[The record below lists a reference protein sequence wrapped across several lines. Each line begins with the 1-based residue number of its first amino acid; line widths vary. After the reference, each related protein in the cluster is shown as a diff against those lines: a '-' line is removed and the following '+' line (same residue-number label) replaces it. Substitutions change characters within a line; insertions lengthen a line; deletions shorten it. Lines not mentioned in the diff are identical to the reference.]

1 MDISDSDSDDGLGFS
16 NLDLSGVNFDGPDQ
30 VDQSLG
36 EIDRYALRLELD
48 TVSSQWA
55 EDRLDEDTINQRPAN
70 LNRLA
75 ETASLLSK
83 GQYVDVL
90 KGEFASHLFGEMVA
104 SWENLSFL
112 NTVRM
117 CLASK
122 CTTVSDCV
130 EAEMV
135 GIAAFNLFQQLNY
148 TGPTLHEKLEGINPH
163 ALFTQILNADQDDAS
178 EKTFTMKRH
187 TRYHNMVLSELA
199 CDGQW
204 PCQVVEAPYLLLL
217 ARCIFLTLSVP
228 NHIGWVGAQ
237 VGETIEVDEGFMHL
251 ISSLVAV
258 STWSSR
264 ATVAHE
270 RLLLTQEPTGSLWKE
285 IEIIFPECMRR
296 LEGKSRSL
304 QAMSFLE
311 FGLAC
316 HHFNRPKQGKALF
329 NKAKETS
336 GLFLQVTGAEGKR
349 TKFQT
354 KSTAQLVV
362 RATSLSNEESNPA
375 TPTEEMQEKIKSQ
388 MIGFS
393 EDGILHE
400 RVQFEEEDENKVR
413 PLTILDQAIL
423 LGMCLD
429 VKNNNPA
436 DRLTAEEMSA
446 YLARVLCHHDDWIVY
461 STALLERAWLE
472 FEGNHTKERA
482 ILQMQALADQH
493 TDRLTITQ
501 STRKSIE
508 DSSPVQDRLK
518 NLHSIV
524 YPPRW
529 QMLRDVAERY
539 AQIGIV
545 TSAAEIFAE
554 IESWDEV
561 VDCYRRAGREKR
573 AEEIVRERLK
583 INETPRMWTALGD
596 ITNDPEHYEKAIDLS
611 RGRFSQAFISLGKY
625 YFDAGELPKALEN
638 YRQALKLRPLVPSV
652 WFKVG
657 TISMQLQDWHGAL
670 CAFTEVVQQ
679 QPDEAEAW
687 ANVAAIH
694 MHNKHPS
701 EAYPALVESLKH
713 NRTNWRV
720 WVSKLYTCLDLN
732 KFDEAAQA
740 CNMLLD
746 LRNSTSSQGVP
757 ELEEKCVRAI
767 VGGTVQKY
775 ISAKGSKDNIALDS
789 ARRSLVRVQ
798 ELLDRLSSSS
808 TASWVYETRAYLFG
822 QVGLDMEV
830 FDNLMKEYRSLTSIR
845 LWEKDD
851 QQVER
856 VCRTVVQIAQY
867 QRGNKE
873 DLAKSKFLV
882 SSVLKRITQAR
893 SQGGN
898 LPPDVKSLEQLLA
911 EVTSQL
917 EELNG
922 RKDLN
927 DS

>member
-1 MDISDSDSDDGLGFS
+1 MGFS
-16 NLDLSGVNFDGPDQ
+16 NLDLSGVNFDEPDQ
-30 VDQSLG
+30 ASDILG
-36 EIDRYALRLELD
+36 VTDRYALRLELD
-48 TVSSQWA
+48 TISNQWVQDPIDGGSFDHLPENA
-55 EDRLDEDTINQRPAN
+55 I
-70 LNRLA
+70 RLA
-75 ETASLLSK
+75 ETSSLLSK
-83 GQYVDVL
+83 GQYIDVMR
-90 KGEFASHLFGEMVA
+90 GEFATHLFGETPA
-104 SWENLSFL
+104 SCHDLSFW
-112 NTVRM
+112 NAVRM
-117 CLASK
+117 CMVSK
-122 CTTVSDCV
+122 CTTITDCV

-148 TGPTLHEKLEGINPH
+148 TGPTFDVDEKLQGINPH
-163 ALFTQILNADQDDAS
+163 ELFRQKLYADHDNANTS
-178 EKTFTMKRH
+178 TLTMKRH
-187 TRYHNMVLSELA
+187 TRYHNVVLSELA

-204 PCQVVEAPYLLLL
+204 PCQVVDAPYLLLL
-217 ARCIFLTLSVP
+217 ARCIFQTLAAP
-228 NHIGWVGAQ
+228 NHIEWVGAQ
-237 VGETIEVDEGFMHL
+237 SGEPIKVDEAFINL
-251 ISSLVAV
+251 ISSLVAAPF
-258 STWSSR
+258 WGAR
-264 ATVAHE
+264 AIVAHE
-270 RLLLTQEPTGSLWKE
+270 RLLLTQEPTASLWKE
-285 IEIIFPECMRR
+285 IEFIFPQCMRR
-296 LEGKSRSL
+296 MEGKSRSL
-304 QAMSFLE
+304 QAMSKLE

-329 NKAKETS
+329 IKAKETS

-349 TKFQT
+349 TKFQS

-362 RATSLSNEESNPA
+362 RAKSLMNDKDNPA
-375 TPTEEMQEKIKSQ
+375 SPTSEIQENIKSQ

-400 RVQFEEEDENKVR
+400 RVQFEDEDENKIR

-423 LGMCLD
+423 LGLCLD

-501 STRKSIE
+501 STRKSVE

-573 AEEIVRERLK
+573 AEEIVRERLNV
-583 INETPRMWTALGD
+583 NETPRMWTALGD
-596 ITNDPEHYEKAIDLS
+596 ITNEPEHYEKAIELS
-611 RGRFSQAFISLGKY
+611 HGRFSQAFISLGKY
-625 YFDAGELPKALEN
+625 YFDAGDLQKALEN

-657 TISMQLQDWHGAL
+657 TISMQLEDWHGAL
-670 CAFTEVVQQ
+670 TAFTEVVQQ

-687 ANVAAIH
+687 ANVAAVH
-694 MHNKHPS
+694 MHNKHPN

-720 WVSKLYTCLDLN
+720 WLSKLYTCLDLS

-775 ISAKGSKDNIALDS
+775 ISAKGINDNIALDS

-798 ELLDRLSSSS
+798 ELLDRLSASS
-808 TASWVYETRAYLFG
+808 TASWVYETRAYMFG
-822 QVGLDMEV
+822 QVGLDTEV
-830 FDNLMKEYRSLTSIR
+830 FENLMKEYRSLTSIR
-845 LWEKDD
+845 SWEKDD

-856 VCRTVVQIAQY
+856 VCRTVVQVVHY
-867 QRGNKE
+867 QRGSKE
-873 DLAKSKFLV
+873 DLTKSKFLV
-882 SSVLKRITQAR
+882 SSVLKRITQSR
-893 SQGGN
+893 SHGGN
-898 LPPDVKSLEQLLA
+898 VPSDVKILEQLLA
-911 EVTSQL
+911 EVNSQL
-917 EELNG
+917 EELNQMTA
-922 RKDLN
+922 
-927 DS
+927 SPAS

>member
-1 MDISDSDSDDGLGFS
+1 MDDNDSDSECDLGLA
-16 NLDLSGVNFDGPDQ
+16 NIDLSGVDFDQHDS
-30 VDQSLG
+30 VDPSLT
-36 EIDRYALRLELD
+36 EIDSLALQLELD
-48 TVSSQWA
+48 TVSKQWTNNF
-55 EDRLDEDTINQRPAN
+55 RDEHDQNEQLPENARRVAKTS
-70 LNRLA
+70 
-75 ETASLLSK
+75 SLLSK
-83 GQYVDVL
+83 GQYIDVL
-90 KGEFASHLFGEMVA
+90 REEFATMLFGQVSSLED
-104 SWENLSFL
+104 NLSFFNL
-112 NTVRM
+112 VRQRVVS
-117 CLASK
+117 L
-122 CTTVSDCV
+122 CTTITDCV

-148 TGPTLHEKLEGINPH
+148 TGPTFDVETILQGVNPH
-163 ALFTQILNADQDDAS
+163 ESFRVKLNADGDNDNS
-178 EKTFTMKRH
+178 KPITMRRH
-187 TRYHNMVLSELA
+187 TRYHNVVLSELA

-217 ARCIFLTLSVP
+217 SRCIFLTLAAPSCSE
-228 NHIGWVGAQ
+228 WVGVQIGEPIAEP
-237 VGETIEVDEGFMHL
+237 VGEPFRHL
-251 ISSLVAV
+251 ISHLSAAPI
-258 STWSSR
+258 WSSR

-270 RLLLTQEPTGSLWKE
+270 RLLLNQEPTVSLWKE
-285 IEIIFPECMRR
+285 IEFIFPQCIR
-296 LEGKSRSL
+296 LMDGKSRYL
-304 QAMSFLE
+304 RAMVILE

-316 HHFNRPKQGKALF
+316 HHFNRPKQGKTLF
-329 NKAKETS
+329 LRAKETS
-336 GLFLQVTGAEGKR
+336 GLFLQVSGATGKR

-354 KSTAQLVV
+354 KATAQMVV
-362 RATSLSNEESNPA
+362 RAASIENKEAVNVAENEE
-375 TPTEEMQEKIKSQ
+375 QVKIQSQ

-400 RVQFEEEDENKVR
+400 RVQFEDEDENKVR
-413 PLTILDQAIL
+413 SLTILDQAIL

-429 VKNNNPA
+429 IKDNNPA
-436 DRLTAEEMSA
+436 DGLTAEEMSA

-561 VDCYRRAGREKR
+561 VDCYRRAGRETY
-573 AEEIVRERLK
+573 AEEIVRERLS
-583 INETPRMWTALGD
+583 ISETPRMWTALGD
-596 ITNDPEHYEKAIDLS
+596 ITNQPEHYEKAIELS
-611 RGRFSQAFISLGKY
+611 CGRFSQAYISLGKY
-625 YFDAGELPKALEN
+625 YFDAGDLQRSVAN
-638 YRQALKLRPLVPSV
+638 YRQALKLRPLVPSI
-652 WFKVG
+652 WFRVG
-657 TISMQLQDWHGAL
+657 TISMQLEDWHGAMT
-670 CAFTEVVQQ
+670 AFTEVVQQ
-679 QPDEAEAW
+679 QPEEAEAW
-687 ANVAAIH
+687 ANVAAVH
-694 MHNKHPS
+694 MHNKHPG

-713 NRTNWRV
+713 NRNNWRV
-720 WVSKLYTCLDLN
+720 WSSKLYTCLDLY

-746 LRNSTSSQGVP
+746 LRNSKTSQKVP
-757 ELEEKCVRAI
+757 DLEEKCIRAI
-767 VGGTVQKY
+767 VGGTVQNY
-775 ISAKGSKDNIALDS
+775 ISSKERNDKIALDS

-798 ELLDRLSSSS
+798 ELLDRLSTSSS
-808 TASWVYETRAYLFG
+808 APWVYETRAYLFD

-830 FDNLMKEYRSLTSIR
+830 FENLMKEYRSLTSIR

-851 QQVER
+851 QQVQR
-856 VCRTVVQIAQY
+856 VCRTVSQIVQY

-873 DLAKSKFLV
+873 ELTKSKFLLAG
-882 SSVLKRITQAR
+882 VLKRITQSR
-893 SQGGN
+893 SHGGN
-898 LPPDVKSLEQLLA
+898 LPDDVKGVEDLLA
-911 EVTSQL
+911 EVTTKL
-917 EELNG
+917 EEQN
-922 RKDLN
+922 
-927 DS
+927 